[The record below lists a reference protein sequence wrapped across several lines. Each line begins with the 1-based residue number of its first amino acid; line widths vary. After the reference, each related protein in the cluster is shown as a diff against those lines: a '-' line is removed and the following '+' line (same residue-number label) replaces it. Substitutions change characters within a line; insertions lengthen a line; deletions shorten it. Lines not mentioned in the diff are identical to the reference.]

1 MRERNS
7 IFVLSEF
14 RPAMK
19 KQQQQEQK
27 KKKKH
32 GIFNAKIQLLFYKAV
47 LKFFRTP
54 FSRICKMECISQLVS
69 FNSIPQQ
76 KTRPRKSIKGV
87 TN

>member
-1 MRERNS
+1 
-7 IFVLSEF
+7 
-14 RPAMK
+14 MK

-27 KKKKH
+27 KKTKKH

>member
-27 KKKKH
+27 KKKK
-32 GIFNAKIQLLFYKAV
+32 
-47 LKFFRTP
+47 
-54 FSRICKMECISQLVS
+54 
-69 FNSIPQQ
+69 
-76 KTRPRKSIKGV
+76 TRHFQRENPIAIL
-87 TN
+87 